1 LNYLL
6 TTLCLSLR
14 GSLFYLA
21 RVALKK
27 NWTLIISWDLLFKIS
42 YKMEF
47 SFLIDAVSLTFAS
60 LVLFITGSVIL
71 FSKYYIKEEVFYTRF
86 HCILISFV
94 LSMLILIFG
103 VSLISIVLGWDGL
116 GVTSYL
122 LVIYYSSWKSSNAG
136 MLTALINR
144 VGDFFILLSIGF
156 FLLEG
161 GYNLN
166 LTALH
171 SSSIAIY
178 PVVLLILARI
188 TKRAQIPFS
197 AWLPAAIAAPTPV
210 SSLVHSSTLVTAGVY
225 LVIRFQASL
234 AINSLGRV
242 TLIRLGTITIIIA
255 GLSALSEI
263 DIKKIVALS
272 TLRQLGL
279 IIRALGCDN
288 WVVRYFHLLAHAY
301 VKALLFIRVGT
312 LIHSALDYQDIRKSS
327 LSSWS
332 LPLSSSFLVCTN
344 LRLCGF
350 PFFSTFY
357 SKDMWL
363 EYAYASRVPLFI
375 YIFFCFAVVITILYS
390 TRLVFYLL
398 IRKPEG
404 FSTNLQREENLD
416 LKFSISFLWR
426 IALTSG
432 PILGWLLFKTP
443 VIVFIPL
450 EAKTL
455 TLKIILTR
463 VALYFIF
470 FREFLYSKKTRVHWT
485 ISNIWALPL
494 IRTPLVIKIFMVYV
508 IHIAFFI
515 DKGVFNLRLLEGF
528 YQEKKRST
536 FIWGELL
543 NKYRHVL
550 SLVFLLTI
558 LLII

>member
-1 LNYLL
+1 
-6 TTLCLSLR
+6 
-14 GSLFYLA
+14 
-21 RVALKK
+21 
-27 NWTLIISWDLLFKIS
+27 
-42 YKMEF
+42 
-47 SFLIDAVSLTFAS
+47 
-60 LVLFITGSVIL
+60 
-71 FSKYYIKEEVFYTRF
+71 
-86 HCILISFV
+86 
-94 LSMLILIFG
+94 
-103 VSLISIVLGWDGL
+103 
-116 GVTSYL
+116 
-122 LVIYYSSWKSSNAG
+122 

-327 LSSWS
+327 LSS
-332 LPLSSSFLVCTN
+332 
-344 LRLCGF
+344 
-350 PFFSTFY
+350 
-357 SKDMWL
+357 
-363 EYAYASRVPLFI
+363 
-375 YIFFCFAVVITILYS
+375 
-390 TRLVFYLL
+390 
-398 IRKPEG
+398 
-404 FSTNLQREENLD
+404 
-416 LKFSISFLWR
+416 
-426 IALTSG
+426 
-432 PILGWLLFKTP
+432 
-443 VIVFIPL
+443 
-450 EAKTL
+450 
-455 TLKIILTR
+455 
-463 VALYFIF
+463 
-470 FREFLYSKKTRVHWT
+470 
-485 ISNIWALPL
+485 
-494 IRTPLVIKIFMVYV
+494 
-508 IHIAFFI
+508 
-515 DKGVFNLRLLEGF
+515 
-528 YQEKKRST
+528 
-536 FIWGELL
+536 
-543 NKYRHVL
+543 
-550 SLVFLLTI
+550 
-558 LLII
+558 